1 MRVRAACVSEKQTE
15 RVALQHTSGANL
27 YVKAMPLYSSLQFK
41 SSIPTNKTS
50 GHDWVVV
57 KLLLSASKI

>member
-15 RVALQHTSGANL
+15 RVSLQHSSATNL
-27 YVKAMPLYSSLQFK
+27 YMKVMPLYSSLQFK
-41 SSIPTNKTS
+41 IPTNKTS
-50 GHDWVVV
+50 GMTGVVV